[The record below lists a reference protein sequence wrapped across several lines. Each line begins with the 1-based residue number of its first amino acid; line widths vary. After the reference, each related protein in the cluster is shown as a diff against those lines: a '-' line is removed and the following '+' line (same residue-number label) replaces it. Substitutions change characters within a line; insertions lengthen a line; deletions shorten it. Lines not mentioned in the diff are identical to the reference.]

1 MSFPYD
7 TPFSNNNKADLDPY
21 PTVPVINKVMA
32 GEFNTLTNGVNSLAT
47 AITAGTFIGFVGS
60 STAAVAPAGGVRLR
74 AGTQGLE
81 LSYNGL
87 AYQRLV
93 GVEPPTAYQTVLVPN
108 VSAGSWSA
116 GVIDY
121 AAELSD
127 PTDTIGYALTAS
139 GYMVHGIGVTQLP
152 DAVADLVST
161 ATPFLSA
168 ALTGKEVTLSWSGP
182 FNWVLSDDSI
192 LPGSAL
198 RLATGST
205 ITMTPG
211 SLLKVIYSDVVGWIE
226 TFRWLAP

>member
-1 MSFPYD
+1 MAFPYD
-7 TPFSNNNKADLDPY
+7 SPFTNNNKDDLDPY
-21 PTVPVINKVMA
+21 PTVPIINKVLA
-32 GEFNTLTNGVNSLAT
+32 GEFNALTTGVNDLAT

-60 STAAVAPAGGVRLR
+60 STAAVAPPGGVRLR

-87 AYQRLV
+87 AYHRLV

-108 VSAGSWSA
+108 VSAGAWNA

-121 AAELSD
+121 ATELSA
-127 PTDTIGYALTAS
+127 PTDTVGYDLTVS
-139 GYMVHGIGVTQLP
+139 GYMVHGIGVTQQP
-152 DAVADLVST
+152 AAVADLVSS

-168 ALTGKEVTLSWSGP
+168 ALIGKEVTLSWSGP

-198 RLATGST
+198 RLATGTT

-211 SLLKVIYSDVVGWIE
+211 SLLKLVYSDVAGWIE